1 MNGGALKVIT
11 RVPQEEGRRVR
22 VRESLEVSTPPPLKM
37 EEAIQAAGQGCGT
50 SRSWKVKTGLPLG
63 PPREAS
69 PRDLRW
75 MPCPAVR
82 CRTCVK
88 PDIGG
93 NWLSPCSKVTQNPGR
108 VTKHP
113 VSRGF
118 SCFKSESVFWKP
130 LSPGAAGRRSPSLAP
145 HPRVHRPR
153 DECIPVCLPRQGRRW
168 PRKLT

>member
-118 SCFKSESVFWKP
+118 SCFKKRERFLETAQPRGSGEAVTLTGP
-130 LSPGAAGRRSPSLAP
+130 SPASPQA
-145 HPRVHRPR
+145 
-153 DECIPVCLPRQGRRW
+153 EG
-168 PRKLT
+168 